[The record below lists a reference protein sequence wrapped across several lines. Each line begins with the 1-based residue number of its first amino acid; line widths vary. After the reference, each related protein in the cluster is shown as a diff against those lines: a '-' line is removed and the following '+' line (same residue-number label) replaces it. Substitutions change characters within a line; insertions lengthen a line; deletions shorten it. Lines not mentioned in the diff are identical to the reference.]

1 MGKSAQIP
9 LFIWLPDAMEGP
21 TPISALIHA
30 ATMVTAGV
38 YLMAR
43 VAPMLHY
50 AHATAWVVAIVG
62 AATALVAASI
72 ACAQDD
78 IKKALAYSTVSQLGY
93 MFLAVGAGDYVD
105 GLFHMLTHAF
115 FKALLFLSAGAV
127 IHALGDQQDMKM
139 MGGLRKYLPFTS
151 VVFGAGWLAISGM
164 PPFAGFWSKDAILA
178 SAWQMNKVLWAVGAL
193 TAGLTAYYMTRQ
205 FVLVFS
211 GQARWDESRPAG
223 TAVLSS
229 AQNHSQ
235 SGHAAGGAAQPG
247 LPAPAHPESTP
258 KDPPWVMAAPLVVLA
273 VGAVLG
279 GLVNLPFFHMDFLSK
294 FLGPCSG
301 APRLQPR

>member
-62 AATALVAASI
+62 ATTALVAASI

-78 IKKALAYSTVSQLGY
+78 IKKALAYSTISQLGY

-127 IHALGDQQDMKM
+127 IHALGDQQDMKV
-139 MGGLRKYLPFTS
+139 MGGLRKYLPLTS

-211 GQARWDESRPAG
+211 GQARWEESRPEGA
-223 TAVLSS
+223 AVPSS

-247 LPAPAHPESTP
+247 LPAPAHSESTP

-279 GLVNLPFFHMDFLSK
+279 GLINLPFFHMDFLSK

-301 APRLQPR
+301 APRLPPR